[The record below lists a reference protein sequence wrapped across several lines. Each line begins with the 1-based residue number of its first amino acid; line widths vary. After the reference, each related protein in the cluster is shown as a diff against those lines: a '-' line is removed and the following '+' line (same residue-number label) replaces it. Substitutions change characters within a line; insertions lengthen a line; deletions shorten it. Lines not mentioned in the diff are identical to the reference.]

1 VEAFHHLR
9 RLIERVNALAS
20 TLLNSELM
28 ARDELNANNNNNTR
42 NDDEEDPLIEIWN
55 FAPEK
60 GNVVFASAIDG
71 WGFGIGRFALFWAKQ
86 LSLNKN
92 VVQKHMFDD
101 FAFNKVTKKIVKVD
115 PSNPNAKPMFVTMVL
130 EPIWQMY
137 NVAITEQNSEKAAK
151 MAKRLG
157 VEIAKRD
164 IYSGG
169 AGKSQQTGASST
181 AAGSTEAYRGTL
193 QAIMRAWLP
202 LADAVLRTVV
212 RIVPDPVIS
221 QQLKSDHYFPPCN
234 MHDSDKGTVASK
246 QKITESIQ
254 QISNGVSS
262 CRPGND
268 TSSTEEVG
276 FKIEDTVNT
285 VVFIAKMVPVR
296 IADLSPKDAEIAIKS
311 IRSER
316 ERKKKNDDEAAGD
329 EGNMAHVYDNSIEN
343 INNAEVFLALGRVFS
358 GTLSAESSQSVY
370 CLGNHH
376 NPFEYEAV
384 QDVDGNDLG
393 DSSNPSDG
401 APVYSSAQRVPL
413 SALSFYMCLGPSV
426 LPVESVPAGNIVC
439 IFGLQD
445 YVLKSSTLCS
455 TPYALPMR
463 AITFQT
469 KPMLRVAV
477 EPKNH
482 YNLRDLESGLQ
493 QLYQYDPVVEIGVDD
508 LGQSTI
514 TCLGELHLEL
524 CLKAL
529 SEKFAKC
536 EVVASAP
543 LVPFRETVVTVPSSR
558 NITAISLTPTSPA
571 VSSAQFGP
579 SATGLEKSLPPPWK
593 DLSGINQ
600 VHRIF
605 PANATSVMH
614 GSSQS
619 GSGMDANQQ
628 SCGAVHRLVV
638 TSQLM
643 ALTFRCF
650 SLPTSV
656 SNFLIPDAEESSS
669 SNARCVSEFVSSYKF
684 GTNEENDGLGSM
696 QHVWDHFTTKLF
708 CVEDSDESLVDHCL
722 LDDSDRDLKSKNR
735 SSKDATEDCNPDMPS
750 LLNRMISLGP
760 HSAGPNM
767 LLFSPSAVMELYE
780 DTVPIPLDVTDKD
793 TNTDDTRSRFDFSTS
808 KSTNESVDVDGSKLL
823 TTLCQQCPEQSVD
836 KKEAFQHIW
845 SRLRGSVVSGFQM
858 LTASGPLMQEPLQGV
873 CFSIE
878 KIEISARVTGLD
890 DAILQ
895 KITTKDESAE
905 TEVPSF
911 LSPLMFSTGHLIS
924 DVRDSLRLCMLGCA
938 LRLVEPI
945 YKCSLQCDQ
954 LQLGN
959 LYGVLSRRRGV
970 VTDEDI
976 IEGTSLFILTVS
988 LPVANSFGFA
998 QELLQKT
1005 SGSGTA
1011 PQLFFSHWSV
1021 NELDPFWKPTT
1032 TEEQEEHGTDG
1043 TVEHNLSR
1051 SFIDGVRRR
1060 KGLVVEEKMVVSAEK
1075 QRTLTRNK

>member
-1 VEAFHHLR
+1 MEAFHHLR
-9 RLIERVNALAS
+9 RIIERVNALAS
-20 TLLNSELM
+20 TLLNSELR
-28 ARDELNANNNNNTR
+28 ARDELNNTVSQEE
-42 NDDEEDPLIEIWN
+42 NEEDPLIEIWN

-71 WGFGIGRFALFWAKQ
+71 WGFGIGRFAMFWAKQ

-101 FAFNKVTKKIVKVD
+101 FGFNKTTKKIVKVD

-164 IYSGG
+164 IYTGN
-169 AGKSQQTGASST
+169 AGKANQTGASST
-181 AAGSTEAYRGTL
+181 SSAGHEAYRGTL

-202 LADAVLRTVV
+202 LSDAVLRTVV
-212 RIVPDPVIS
+212 RIVPDPAVS
-221 QQLKSDHYFPPCN
+221 QQLKSEHYFPSHN
-234 MHDSDKGTVASK
+234 MHDL
-246 QKITESIQ
+246 ITESGMDANSLDESSKKNLVETIQ
-254 QISNGVSS
+254 SVSEGVSS
-262 CRPGND
+262 CQPGPVHD
-268 TSSTEEVG
+268 ASKQTDFEVN
-276 FKIEDTVNT
+276 ENVNT

-296 IADLSPKDAEIAIKS
+296 IGDLSPKDAELAMQS
-311 IRSER
+311 IRSTR
-316 ERKKKNDDEAAGD
+316 EKDMKGDGEGDDETTKEAAVS
-329 EGNMAHVYDNSIEN
+329 VYDHSTEN
-343 INNAEVFLALGRVFS
+343 IKNTEVFLALGRVFS
-358 GTLSAESSQSVY
+358 GTLSTDSSQSVF

-376 NPFEYEAV
+376 NPFEYESNRLIATG
-384 QDVDGNDLG
+384 DLVDSDRKQKSASVN
-393 DSSNPSDG
+393 SSP
-401 APVYSSAQRVPL
+401 QCVPL
-413 SALSFYMCLGPSV
+413 RDLSFYMCLGPSV
-426 LPVESVPAGNIVC
+426 LPVDSVPAGNIVC

-455 TPYALPMR
+455 TPLALPMK

-482 YNLRDLESGLQ
+482 FNLRDLESGLQ

-536 EVVASAP
+536 EIVASAP
-543 LVPFRETVVTVPSSR
+543 LVPFRETVMTIASEFGLHDGGSVMSPSSAAVPGG
-558 NITAISLTPTSPA
+558 TLGSISS
-571 VSSAQFGP
+571 
-579 SATGLEKSLPPPWK
+579 GLETTLPPPWK
-593 DLSGINQ
+593 DLSGISQ
-600 VHRIF
+600 VRHLF
-605 PANATSVMH
+605 PIVGTGSVAGGTSNISTGVEA
-614 GSSQS
+614 GL
-619 GSGMDANQQ
+619 NY
-628 SCGAVHRLVV
+628 GAVHRLVV
-638 TSQLM
+638 TSQLV

-650 SLPTSV
+650 SLPSAV
-656 SNFLIPDAEESSS
+656 ANFLNPDVDETTS
-669 SNARCVSEFVSSYKF
+669 SNAHLISEFIASHRISSDDDATDTQRAMRNAWDLFTSKILDK
-684 GTNEENDGLGSM
+684 EES
-696 QHVWDHFTTKLF
+696 DHKVIDN
-708 CVEDSDESLVDHCL
+708 CLVD
-722 LDDSDRDLKSKNR
+722 DEDGEVNKQKQ
-735 SSKDATEDCNPDMPS
+735 SSAESQDTSVPLSS
-750 LLNRMISLGP
+750 LLNRMVSLGP

-767 LLFSPSAVMELYE
+767 LLFSPNSMMELYE
-780 DTVPIPLDVTDKD
+780 DVVPSQRGED
-793 TNTDDTRSRFDFSTS
+793 NTIDSEEESTP
-808 KSTNESVDVDGSKLL
+808 EVDNSKLL
-823 TTLCQQCPEQSVD
+823 TTLPQKYSNEMSIEQQD
-836 KKEAFQHIW
+836 AFRQIW

-890 DAILQ
+890 ANKLQ
-895 KITTKDESAE
+895 K
-905 TEVPSF
+905 VV
-911 LSPLMFSTGHLIS
+911 SPNVENSEDINICQPIMFSTGQLIS

-954 LQLGN
+954 NQLGN
-959 LYGVLSRRRGV
+959 LYSVLSRRRGA

-1032 TEEQEEHGTDG
+1032 SEEQEEHGTDG
-1043 TVEHNLSR
+1043 SVEHNLAR
-1051 SFIDGVRRR
+1051 SFIDGVRKR